1 MKTVHDL
8 SDCQWTLT
16 GYAPD
21 TWRGLAGTGLG
32 APSLP
37 EIAPMPARVP
47 ASVQQ
52 LLLEQGVIPD
62 WNHNLDSRAAE
73 WIEHRNWVFSTTLP
87 QARFAAGPVRRLRCA
102 GLDAAGWVCCNSQLI
117 GRFDNGFT
125 EHVFD
130 LSALP
135 PATEYAL
142 QIIFDLPPR
151 WLGQFNHTSQIKDW
165 KARFNYT
172 WDWQPRVVQIGI
184 WDRITL
190 EVGDGRELADM
201 RCALAPAGFTLFG
214 SAPGEVEVQLLD
226 GDRCLLEAKV
236 APTALA
242 AGATFDHLPVE
253 AWWPNREG
261 PQKTYRLSV
270 RLAAATDPSCNTMR
284 YNADRAADDGW
295 TRTIGFKDVT
305 WQACKGAPAGADP
318 WLCVVNGRPVF
329 LQGVNWTPIRPN
341 YADLTLADY
350 EARIRTYA
358 DMGCNVLRVW
368 GGAFLEKEFFYDLCD
383 RYGLLVWQEFP
394 FSSSGI
400 DNWPP
405 EDPMVIAGAQPL
417 VRSYIARRQHHA
429 SLLCWCGGNELQG
442 GLDGGKIGT
451 GIPATIAHPLLAMMA
466 REVAAM
472 DSGRRFLVTSA
483 SGPRFTA
490 DEKDFGKGLHWDVH
504 GPWWPAAQSYW
515 DGDDSLFRSEVGAA
529 GASPM
534 DILERYNAPGGL
546 LPLDESNPQWRRFGF
561 WIQSKEFQE
570 ANGRAPRD
578 LADYVAWSQRYQREA
593 LGPRCPRH
601 EASLPRRRRFHRLD
615 GPRPV
620 PLSRQ
625 HGGARF
631 PRPPQARGRGAEG
644 YLPEQADGSLNV
656 PRGRSLLVRSTGSG
670 PRACRG
676 AGDVR

>member
-21 TWRGLAGTGLG
+21 TWRGLAGIGLG

-37 EIAPMPARVP
+37 EIEPMPARVP

-52 LLLEQGVIPD
+52 LLLEHGVIPD

-87 QARFAAGPVRRLRCA
+87 QAWFAAGPVRRLRCA
-102 GLDAAGWVCCNSQLI
+102 GLDAAGWVCCNNRLI

-130 LSALP
+130 LSAVP
-135 PATEYAL
+135 PAAEYAL

-172 WDWQPRVVQIGI
+172 WDWQPRVVQIGV

-236 APTALA
+236 APATLA
-242 AGATFDHLPVE
+242 AGAKFDRLPVE

-261 PQKTYRLSV
+261 PQKTYRLTV
-270 RLAAATDPSCNTMR
+270 RLTGAGDE
-284 YNADRAADDGW
+284 W
-295 TRTIGFKDVT
+295 TRTIGFKAVT
-305 WQACKGAPAGADP
+305 WQACAGAPAGADP

-341 YADLTLADY
+341 YADLTPADY

-368 GGAFLEKEFFYDLCD
+368 GGAFLEKEVFYDLCD

-466 REVAAM
+466 KEVAAM
-472 DSGRRFLVTSA
+472 DCGRRFLVTSA

-490 DEKDFGKGLHWDVH
+490 DEKDFGQGLHWDVH
-504 GPWWPAAQSYW
+504 GPWWPAAQTYW
-515 DGDDSLFRSEVGAA
+515 DRDDSLFRSEVGAA

-578 LADYVAWSQRYQREA
+578 LADYVEWSQRYQREA
-593 LGPRCPRH
+593 LDRAAR
-601 EASLPRRRRFHRLD
+601 ATKRRFPAAGGFIVWMGHDPFPCPANTAVLD
-615 GPRPV
+615 FLGRPK
-620 PLSRQ
+620 PAAEALKAIFLSK
-625 HGGARF
+625 
-631 PRPPQARGRGAEG
+631 PTE
-644 YLPEQADGSLNV
+644 L
-656 PRGRSLLVRSTGSG
+656 
-670 PRACRG
+670 
-676 AGDVR
+676 